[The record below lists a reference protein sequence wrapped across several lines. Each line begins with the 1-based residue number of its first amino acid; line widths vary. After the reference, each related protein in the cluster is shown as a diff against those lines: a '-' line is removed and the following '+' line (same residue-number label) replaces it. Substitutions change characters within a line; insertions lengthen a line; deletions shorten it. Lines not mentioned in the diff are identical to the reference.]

1 MRSISGPTASR
12 ISLARSTSRV
22 GVVSPGPR
30 DGIAHLTAD
39 GFEAQ
44 WIFADD
50 KFAQLIHRVLQRSGE
65 RPTEESD
72 AETFDPFVRQH
83 SQGDELKKR
92 PVKTRPTRQRLL
104 RW

>member
-1 MRSISGPTASR
+1 
-12 ISLARSTSRV
+12 
-22 GVVSPGPR
+22 
-30 DGIAHLTAD
+30 
-39 GFEAQ
+39 
-44 WIFADD
+44 
-50 KFAQLIHRVLQRSGE
+50 LIHRVLQRSGE